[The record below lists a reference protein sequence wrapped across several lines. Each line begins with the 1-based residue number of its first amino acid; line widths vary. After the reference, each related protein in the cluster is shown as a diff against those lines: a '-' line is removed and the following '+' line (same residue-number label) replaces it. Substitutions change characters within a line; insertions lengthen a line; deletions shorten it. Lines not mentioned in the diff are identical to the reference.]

1 MRQTTIANQA
11 ARIEKQIAGA
21 VISFARRYRCL
32 SPGERIVVAV
42 SGGPDSTALL
52 HVLHRLCPARN
63 LALHV
68 AHVHHG
74 LRGAEADEDA
84 AFVQKTASDLGLPHE
99 TLRVDV
105 RRRAQQDRSSLAVA
119 ARAAR
124 YEALEAVR
132 VRCGASC
139 VATAH
144 TMDDQAE
151 TVLMRLIRGTGP
163 AGLAGIPSRRG
174 TLVRPLLSG
183 RRASLAVYLGA
194 RGISFR
200 IDSSNADLRQAR
212 NRIRGE
218 LLPLLCSYNPRI
230 VPALA
235 RLADM
240 AREEETAFDEV
251 LSLFDP
257 AGAETAVRLLR
268 ERPPEAVLRRL
279 VSQQVARETR
289 RFVSPGA
296 GEVGRLT
303 SLLVRGKPGDRTP
316 LAAGDWGVRG
326 YDGLLIRS
334 ARGGPV
340 RPLPETALAVPGE
353 TAVPALGIRIKAET
367 ERRETERGEG
377 GETRE
382 TGKGEAGKMK
392 VGKMEK
398 TFFAV
403 LDADRIEGSL
413 VVRTRRPG
421 DRISPLGMKGTKKL
435 QDVLVDAKVP
445 RDERD
450 RVPIVADA
458 RGIVWVVGLRLD
470 RRAAAVPETRRLL
483 ALTVTSP
490 G

>member
-1 MRQTTIANQA
+1 MIAPHA
-11 ARIEKQIAGA
+11 AKLEKQIAGA
-21 VISFARRYRCL
+21 VISFARTYRCL

-52 HVLHRLCPARN
+52 HVLHRLSPARN
-63 LALHV
+63 ISLHV

-74 LRGAEADEDA
+74 LRGKEADEDA
-84 AFVQKTASDLGLPHE
+84 AFVEKTASEIDLPHE

-105 RRRAQQDRSSLAVA
+105 RTRARRDRSSLAVA

-124 YEALEAVR
+124 YEALEAAR
-132 VRCGASC
+132 ARCGASC

-163 AGLAGIPSRRG
+163 AGLAGIPPRRG
-174 TLVRPLLSG
+174 TIIRPILSV
-183 RRASLAVYLGA
+183 RRASLAAYLDA
-194 RGISFR
+194 REIPFR

-212 NRIRGE
+212 NRIRRE

-240 AREEETAFDEV
+240 AREGETAFDEV

-257 AGAETAVRLLR
+257 AGAEKAVRLLR

-279 VSQQVARETR
+279 VSRQIARETR

-303 SLLVRGKPGDRTP
+303 SILARGKPGDRTP
-316 LAAGDWGVRG
+316 LPGGDWGVRG
-326 YDGLLIRS
+326 YGGLLIR
-334 ARGGPV
+334 RPPPV

-353 TAVPALGIRIKAET
+353 TAVPALGITIRAARAKESLPPGPSSVT
-367 ERRETERGEG
+367 
-377 GETRE
+377 
-382 TGKGEAGKMK
+382 
-392 VGKMEK
+392 
-398 TFFAV
+398 
-403 LDADRIEGSL
+403 LDPDKIEGSL

-421 DRISPLGMKGTKKL
+421 DRISPVGMKGTKKL
-435 QDVLVDAKVP
+435 QDLLVDAKVP

-450 RVPIVADA
+450 WIPIVADA

-470 RRAAAVPETRRLL
+470 RRAAAAPKTSRPL
-483 ALTVTSP
+483 ALTVRRM

>member
-1 MRQTTIANQA
+1 M
-11 ARIEKQIAGA
+11 
-21 VISFARRYRCL
+21 SFARRYRCL

-52 HVLHRLCPARN
+52 HVLHRLSPARN

-74 LRGAEADEDA
+74 LRGKEADEDA
-84 AFVQKTASDLGLPHE
+84 AFVEKTASDLGLPHE
-99 TLRVDV
+99 TICVDV
-105 RRRAQQDRSSLAVA
+105 RTRAQQDRSSLAVA

-132 VRCGASC
+132 AKCGASC

-174 TLVRPLLSG
+174 TIVRPLLSVH
-183 RRASLAVYLGA
+183 RASLAEYLDA
-194 RGISFR
+194 REITFR

-235 RLADM
+235 RLANM

-303 SLLVRGKPGDRTP
+303 SLLVRGKAGDRTP
-316 LAAGDWGVRG
+316 LVAGDWGVRG

-340 RPLPETALAVPGE
+340 RPLPETPLAVPGE
-353 TAVPALGIRIKAET
+353 TAVPALGIGIKAET

-377 GETRE
+377 G
-382 TGKGEAGKMK
+382 KGETERGAR
-392 VGKMEK
+392 
-398 TFFAV
+398 THFAV
-403 LDADRIEGSL
+403 LDADRIEGPL

-421 DRISPLGMKGTKKL
+421 DRISPVGMKGTKKL
-435 QDVLVDAKVP
+435 QDILVDAKIP

-470 RRAAAVPETRRLL
+470 RRAAAVPETRRPM
-483 ALTVTSP
+483 ALTVTPIRAPTRGS
-490 G
+490 GG